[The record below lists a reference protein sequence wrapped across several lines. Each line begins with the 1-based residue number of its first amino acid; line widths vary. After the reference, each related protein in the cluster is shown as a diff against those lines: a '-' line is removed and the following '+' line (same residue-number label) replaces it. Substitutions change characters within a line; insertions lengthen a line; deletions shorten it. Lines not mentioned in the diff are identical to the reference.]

1 MFEYTPREG
10 IMTEI
15 ILIVAPVA
23 GLVLLGWSTARSG
36 YLPPEAVA
44 VLPAFA
50 FKVTMPALIFRAFV
64 TVEEL
69 PSAPE
74 SMIAVYFG
82 AVAIVWILTSL
93 VVVYVLRRPPPDAA
107 PIAMASSFSNS
118 VMLGLP
124 LSIAAFGDAATIPAA
139 IIIAIDTPLM
149 WLAAVIHIELAL
161 NGRRGVKLEAVK
173 PIMARLATNPIIV
186 ATLAGVIARLAG
198 LQLDDL
204 SRRFLDL
211 LADAAVPTA
220 LLALGMSLSGFR
232 MQGQTATLVA
242 MTILKLA
249 VFPIVVFALASLVIT
264 LPPVWFVVALLFA
277 ALPVGANPFLFAAQY
292 DRAAGTLSASIAV
305 TTVLSL
311 FTITALLVYLKSVP
325 GL

>member
-1 MFEYTPREG
+1 M
-10 IMTEI
+10 IEI
-15 ILIVAPVA
+15 ALIVAPVA
-23 GLVLLGWSTARSG
+23 GLVLLGWTVAWSG
-36 YLPPEAVA
+36 YLPRDATT

-82 AVAIVWILTSL
+82 AVAIVWVLTSL
-93 VVVYVLRRPPPDAA
+93 VVVFVLRRPPPDAA
-107 PIAMASSFSNS
+107 PIAMASSFSNT

-149 WLAAVIHIELAL
+149 WLAAVIQIEFAL
-161 NGRRGVKLEAVK
+161 NGRRGVNLMAVK
-173 PIMARLATNPIIV
+173 PILVRLATNPIIV
-186 ATLAGVIARLAG
+186 ATLTGVVARLAG

-220 LLALGMSLSGFR
+220 LLALGMSLAGFR
-232 MQGQTATLVA
+232 LQGQAATLVA

-249 VFPIVVFALASLVIT
+249 VLPAMVFVLAAYVIS
-264 LPPVWFVVALLFA
+264 LPPVWFAVALLFA

-292 DRAAGTLSASIAV
+292 GRAANTLSASIAV

-311 FTITALLVYLKSVP
+311 FTITTLLFYLKQLP
-325 GL
+325 AP